1 MGLYPIEQA
10 VLHLADKGVDSSVI
24 ALRLGIKKESVIS
37 IRARFNVDPAK
48 DAAAD
53 HALRS
58 QTARLGELVR
68 QAGGHR

>member
-1 MGLYPIEQA
+1 MGLYPIERA
-10 VLHLADKGVDSSVI
+10 VLDLADCGLDSAVIACRLGVKKRSVI
-24 ALRLGIKKESVIS
+24 E

-48 DAAAD
+48 DAASD
-53 HALRS
+53 DALRS

>member
-10 VLHLADKGVDSSVI
+10 VLELADNGVDSGAI
-24 ALRLGIKKESVIS
+24 ACRLGIKKKSVIS

-48 DAAAD
+48 DAAGD
-53 HALRS
+53 DALRT

-68 QAGGHR
+68 QAGGRR